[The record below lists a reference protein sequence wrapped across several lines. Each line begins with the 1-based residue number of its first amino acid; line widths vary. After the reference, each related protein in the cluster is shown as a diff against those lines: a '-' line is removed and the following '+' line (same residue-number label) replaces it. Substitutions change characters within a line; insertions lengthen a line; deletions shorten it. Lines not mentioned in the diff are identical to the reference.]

1 MHPPAVAKIR
11 TLLVDDEALANQRL
25 RRLLS
30 AEPDI
35 EVIGECQDGPAA
47 IAACRELRPQLLFL
61 DIGMPAMDGF
71 AVLAG
76 LGGDAPPAVIFV
88 TAYDEHALK
97 AFDARALDYVLKPAA
112 RPRLQQALE
121 RARLQLRGR
130 EEARLAA
137 PVSRLA
143 VRVGGREIYV
153 PAMAIEW
160 IEAASNYVVL
170 HTATETHIVRETLAG
185 VEANLPP
192 EQFVR
197 VSRSAIVNLGAV
209 SGIESVGPEEHV
221 AVLRKG
227 DRVPLRRGVRELK
240 VRLKG

>member
-1 MHPPAVAKIR
+1 MPKIR

-25 RRLLS
+25 RRLLG

-35 EVIGECQDGPAA
+35 EIVGECQDGPSA
-47 IAACRELRPQLLFL
+47 IEACRTLRPDLVFL

-76 LGGDAPPAVIFV
+76 LGSDAPPAVIFV
-88 TAYDEHALK
+88 TAYDDHALR

-130 EEARLAA
+130 DVAPRPAA
-137 PVSRLA
+137 PVPRLA
-143 VRVGGREIYV
+143 VRVGGRETYV
-153 PAMAIEW
+153 PATAIEW
-160 IEAASNYVVL
+160 VEAASNYVVL
-170 HTATETHIVRETLAG
+170 HTAAETHIVRETLAG
-185 VEANLPP
+185 VEATLPA
-192 EQFVR
+192 EQFMR
-197 VSRSAIVNLGAV
+197 VSRSAIVNLSAV
-209 SGIESVGPEEHV
+209 TGIEAVGPEEHV

-227 DRVPLRRGVRELK
+227 DRIPLRRGVRELK
-240 VRLKG
+240 ERLRGG